1 MANYTVTGRD
11 AGGLPVVS
19 VTLASI
25 DQEQQVV
32 AEMTIVDAVR
42 DCLAAVPG
50 VQSVLARKYE
60 QIITIV

>member
-1 MANYTVTGRD
+1 MANYQVTGRN
-11 AGGLPVVS
+11 ASAEPVVAVS
-19 VTLASI
+19 IGSI

-50 VQSVLARKYE
+50 VESVVARKFE
-60 QIITIV
+60 QVITTV